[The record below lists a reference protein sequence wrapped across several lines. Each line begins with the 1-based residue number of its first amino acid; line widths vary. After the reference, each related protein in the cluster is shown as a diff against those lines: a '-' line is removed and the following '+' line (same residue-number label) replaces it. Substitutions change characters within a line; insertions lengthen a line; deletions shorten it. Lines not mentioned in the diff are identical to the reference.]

1 MVGAAGFE
9 PTTSSTPRKRSTKLS
24 HAPNHNEYYTHPEKD
39 CDIIAAAMTDA
50 FEKYGQRSTAH
61 ILKLDFNGAREKEHS

>member
-1 MVGAAGFE
+1 MAYF
-9 PTTSSTPRKRSTKLS
+9 
-24 HAPNHNEYYTHPEKD
+24 HPEKD

-61 ILKLDFNGAREKEHS
+61 ILKLDLNGAREKEHS